1 MLKITRET
9 DYALLIMTHLAKH
22 ELAQSASQIAT
33 DCHLSPAFTSK
44 ILKILT
50 KENLLTSI
58 RGSQGG
64 YLLNKNPEAITLL
77 EIIVAIEGPMS
88 INDCVSDHSMCE
100 RSHSCEL
107 TPHWALINRILHREF
122 SNISLASLAVMPK
135 KGLRGEINI
144 PITKVT
150 V

>member
-22 ELAQSASQIAT
+22 KMAQSASQIASI
-33 DCHLSPAFTSK
+33 CHLSPAFTSK

-50 KENLLTSI
+50 KEKLLTSI

-64 YLLNKNPEAITLL
+64 YLLEKKPEDVTLL
-77 EIIVAIEGPMS
+77 EIIAVIEGPMS
-88 INDCVSDHSMCE
+88 INDCANDHTACE
-100 RSHSCEL
+100 RSHHCEL
-107 TPHWALINRILHREF
+107 TPHWALINKILHREF
-122 SNISLASLAVMPK
+122 SNISLASLVALPTQAMSSEV
-135 KGLRGEINI
+135 II

>member
-22 ELAQSASQIAT
+22 EVAHSASQIANE
-33 DCHLSPAFTSK
+33 CHLSPAFTSK

-50 KENLLTSI
+50 KEKLLTSI

-64 YLLNKNPEAITLL
+64 YLLERKPENITLL

-88 INDCVSDHSMCE
+88 INSCTDDHSSCD
-100 RSHSCEL
+100 RSNNCDL
-107 TPHWALINRILHREF
+107 TPHWALINKILHREF
-122 SNISLASLAVMPK
+122 SNISLASLVALPARDMQSEV
-135 KGLRGEINI
+135 II

>member
-22 ELAQSASQIAT
+22 NTALSATQIAG
-33 DCHLSPAFTSK
+33 DCSLSPAFTSK

-50 KENLLTSI
+50 QEGLLSSI

-64 YLLNKNPEAITLL
+64 YLLEKKPQDITLL
-77 EIIVAIEGPMS
+77 EILVAIEGPMS
-88 INDCVSDHSMCE
+88 INDCVGDHAQCD
-100 RSHSCEL
+100 RSHNCEL
-107 TPHWALINRILHREF
+107 TPHWALINKILKREF
-122 SNISLASLAVMPK
+122 SSISLASLAALPE
-135 KGLRGEINI
+135 KGQVKEITI

-150 V
+150 I

>member
-64 YLLNKNPEAITLL
+64 YLLEKVPEDISLL
-77 EIIVAIEGPMS
+77 EILVAIEGPMT
-88 INDCVSDHSMCE
+88 INDCVGDHTGCE
-100 RSHSCEL
+100 RSHHCEL
-107 TPHWALINRILHREF
+107 TPHWALINQILHREF
-122 SNISLASLAVMPK
+122 SNISLASLAALPK
-135 KGLRGEINI
+135 KGVRGEINI

>member
-9 DYALLIMTHLAKH
+9 DYALLIMTHLAKYDT
-22 ELAQSASQIAT
+22 AQSASQIAS

-50 KENLLTSI
+50 REKLLTSI

-64 YLLNKNPEAITLL
+64 YLLDHDPKGITLL

-88 INDCVSDHSMCE
+88 INDCVGDHSLCD
-100 RSHSCEL
+100 RSDNCEL
-107 TPHWALINRILHREF
+107 TPHWLLINQILHREF
-122 SNISLASLAVMPK
+122 SSISLASLAALPK
-135 KGLRGEINI
+135 KDQKREINI

>member
-22 ELAQSASQIAT
+22 KMAQSASQIAG
-33 DCHLSPAFTSK
+33 DCDLSAAFTSK

-50 KENLLTSI
+50 KEKLLTSI

-64 YLLNKNPEAITLL
+64 YLLDKQPEDITLL

-88 INDCVSDHSMCE
+88 INDCTKDHSSCE
-100 RSHSCEL
+100 RSHNCEL
-107 TPHWALINRILHREF
+107 TPHWALINNILHREF
-122 SNISLASLAVMPK
+122 SNISLASLVALPK
-135 KGLRGEINI
+135 RGLSREVSI

>member
-9 DYALLIMTHLAKH
+9 DYALVIMTHLAKH
-22 ELAQSASQIAT
+22 ELAQSASQIAS

-50 KENLLTSI
+50 KEKLLTSI

-64 YLLNKNPEAITLL
+64 YILEKRPEAITLL

-88 INDCVSDHSMCE
+88 INDCVNDHSLCE
-100 RSHSCEL
+100 RSHNCEL
-107 TPHWALINRILHREF
+107 TPHWILINRILHREF

-135 KGLRGEINI
+135 KDALGEINI

>member
-22 ELAQSASQIAT
+22 DDAKSASQISSE
-33 DCHLSPAFTSK
+33 CHLSPAFTSK

-50 KENLLTSI
+50 KESLLASI

-64 YLLNKNPEAITLL
+64 YLLNKKPEDISLL
-77 EIIVAIEGPMS
+77 EILVAIEGPMS
-88 INDCVSDHSMCE
+88 INDCVGDHSACE
-100 RSHSCEL
+100 RSQHCEL
-107 TPHWALINRILHREF
+107 TSHWALINQILLREF
-122 SNISLASLAVMPK
+122 SNISLASLAALPHRERQREVV
-135 KGLRGEINI
+135 I